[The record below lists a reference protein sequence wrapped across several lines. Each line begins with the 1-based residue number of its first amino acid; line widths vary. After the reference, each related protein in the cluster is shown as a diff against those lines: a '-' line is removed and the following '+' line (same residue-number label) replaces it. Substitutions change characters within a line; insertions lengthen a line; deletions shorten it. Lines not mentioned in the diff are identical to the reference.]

1 LSFEGLLSFTVGTQT
16 YDYYKQEV
24 RRIAEDEKV
33 INLANLPLVQGKSQ
47 ISERICPPWLEVY
60 QTLPRVFVEEK
71 KRNENKSSSGLWTNI
86 DKFAINCQR
95 RLKYEQILRKK
106 NKLSDHTSVC
116 IPAPGLP
123 EVILDDKDA
132 SKSLK

>member
-1 LSFEGLLSFTVGTQT
+1 M
-16 YDYYKQEV
+16 
-24 RRIAEDEKV
+24 
-33 INLANLPLVQGKSQ
+33 
-47 ISERICPPWLEVY
+47 
-60 QTLPRVFVEEK
+60 EEK